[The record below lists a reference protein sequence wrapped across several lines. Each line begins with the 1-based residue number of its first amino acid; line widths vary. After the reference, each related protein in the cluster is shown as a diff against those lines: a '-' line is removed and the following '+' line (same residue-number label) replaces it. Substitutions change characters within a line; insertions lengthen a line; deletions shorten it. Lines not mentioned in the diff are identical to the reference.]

1 MNYTLYYKAIH
12 TKEISECSEMYKE
25 VKQSTKLSSNPLLNA
40 ENIWHVRIPVVKL
53 IIIIIKLKCF

>member
-40 ENIWHVRIPVVKL
+40 ENI
-53 IIIIIKLKCF
+53 